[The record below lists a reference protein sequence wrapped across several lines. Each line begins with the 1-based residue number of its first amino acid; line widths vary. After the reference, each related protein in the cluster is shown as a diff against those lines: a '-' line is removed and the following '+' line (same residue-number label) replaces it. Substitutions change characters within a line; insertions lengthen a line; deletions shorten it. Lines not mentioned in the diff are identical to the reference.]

1 MSEKYTIDNAKNDIQ
16 NLQSQNLYDFQEI
29 KRLNELIN
37 DYEKRVLQA
46 INFNN
51 QINKKIQYNY
61 ENLKK
66 TALERIK
73 YLEDELSSASGGS
86 GLTISQINKLNEAYT
101 HSQSYHVSEEEI
113 PTKTS
118 QLTNDSDF
126 VNSSYVDNAISG
138 IDGSGLTSTQINQ
151 LNEAYTHSQSYHVSE
166 EEISDID
173 TQLDNIMKDFNDH
186 ITNHPSGDIDN
197 IINNLEPSNND
208 IPNVYFTGD
217 ISGMNKEVEKI
228 LTFSYKSNTKKIN
241 GFVKMKWQGTSSLSY
256 PKKNFTI
263 KMFKDEGCLNKDK
276 HTFKNWGYETNKYV
290 LKANYIDHSHARNI
304 VSARLWNDVVKSR
317 KDYSLLPTEY
327 QSMPNGGG
335 IDGFPIKVYING
347 VYQGLYTWNIGKEG
361 WTYGM
366 KSEKDTYAVLCGENY
381 VSGCFRATA
390 KIDETDWSL
399 EYPDTLQN
407 SIKTSWNN
415 AISFVMNNSGNTF
428 KNGLSTYFD
437 VNSLIDYYIFAYF
450 SCGLDSMGKN
460 QIYATYN
467 GTKWYAHMYDMDSTW
482 GLYWN
487 GASFVSSSYRCQED
501 YESMASNRAGNLLYI
516 KLVENFGQEI
526 YERYSELRR
535 TVLSIDNVID
545 RFERFTDVIS
555 NDLYKEDISVYN
567 GIPSSNTNN
576 IQQIRK
582 YIVERANYVDGKI
595 AELNTTP
602 IPITGLTLNKSNT
615 TVNVGSTDTLTVSY
629 TPTNTTQRGVIWSS
643 SDTSKATVIDGVVT
657 GVGEGNCVITVTSAH
672 NSSLKAICNVNVQNV
687 NVQPDE
693 PEDNHIYE
701 LSETVFNKAN
711 SDYIDTGIQLFDID
725 KTFTIFIDF
734 TSNIDDATYSN
745 GAVFHCMKEVTPW
758 NGIALDFSQY
768 DAKVFR
774 IASANAKLH
783 LLDGQGSNI
792 PNNSKINQKYIIIK
806 EAGSSLLK
814 VCNYNYRDVQTANAE
829 GLLGVHDS
837 TLYIGCINNN
847 GTLERYWSG
856 TVHKLKVWFRN
867 LETNEINKE
876 FGESIF

>member
-113 PTKTS
+113 STITS

-151 LNEAYTHSQSYHVSE
+151 LNESYTHSQSYHVSE

-197 IINNLEPSNND
+197 IINSLEPSNND

-217 ISGMNKEVEKI
+217 ISGMSKEVEKI

-241 GFVKMKWQGTSSLSY
+241 GFVKMKWQGTSSIAY

-366 KSEKDTYAVLCGENY
+366 KSEKESYAVLCGENY
-381 VSGCFRATA
+381 ASGCFRAVA
-390 KIDETDWSL
+390 NIDERDWSL

-415 AISFVMNNSGNTF
+415 AINFVMNNSGNAF

-460 QIYATYN
+460 QIYTTYD

-487 GASFVSSSYRCQED
+487 GSKFVSSSYRCQDD
-501 YESMASNRAGNLLYI
+501 YESMTNNRGGNLLYI
-516 KLVENFGQEI
+516 KLVENFGEEI
-526 YERYSELRR
+526 YERYIELRN
-535 TVLSIDNVID
+535 TVLRIDNVID
-545 RFERFTDVIS
+545 RFERFTDLIP
-555 NDLYKEDISVYN
+555 NDLYEEDISIYN
-567 GIPSSNTNN
+567 NIPSSSTNN

-582 YIVERANYVDGKI
+582 FIVERTNYVDGKI
-595 AELNTTP
+595 AELNTTD

-615 TVNVGSTDTLTVSY
+615 TVNVDSNDILTVSY
-629 TPTNTTQRGVIWSS
+629 TPTNTTQRGVEWSS

-657 GVGEGNCVITVTSAH
+657 GVGEGNCVITVTSTH
-672 NSSLKAICNVNVQNV
+672 NSSLKATCNVNIEENV
-687 NVQPDE
+687 DIEEPDIGE
-693 PEDNHIYE
+693 PDYTSLE
-701 LSETVFNKAN
+701 LSSIQKEKPFTLYDGALELNNQTVFADITLDVSTPNQN
-711 SDYIDTGIQLFDID
+711 ILSIGLGIDTWTGNNVTRIHCYYPSNPSGSARQLQVSLNGKLITRDNTTITNNKLKMALNANGIYVNGIKVNISIESEDFIAFVAQ
-725 KTFTIFIDF
+725 KTTQIG
-734 TSNIDDATYSN
+734 SLEGSARSKATY
-745 GAVFHCMKEVTPW
+745 
-758 NGIALDFSQY
+758 NGIRIYNKLLSVEELIALT
-768 DAKVFR
+768 
-774 IASANAKLH
+774 
-783 LLDGQGSNI
+783 
-792 PNNSKINQKYIIIK
+792 II
-806 EAGSSLLK
+806 
-814 VCNYNYRDVQTANAE
+814 
-829 GLLGVHDS
+829 
-837 TLYIGCINNN
+837 
-847 GTLERYWSG
+847 
-856 TVHKLKVWFRN
+856 
-867 LETNEINKE
+867 
-876 FGESIF
+876 